1 MKPSMLVK
9 DLADMARRLKPIQ
22 DSTYLFWQKA
32 IKPIKDYSVKDIDNE
47 LVLRY
52 RMEQIKPWGPLAES
66 TLKMRIHALQAIW
79 NVGIK
84 GKFIEDNPWVG
95 QATDYE
101 KGHRVYPFKNFEAY
115 SMEKISNFYIFRD
128 FLPV

>member
-1 MKPSMLVK
+1 
-9 DLADMARRLKPIQ
+9 
-22 DSTYLFWQKA
+22 
-32 IKPIKDYSVKDIDNE
+32 
-47 LVLRY
+47 
-52 RMEQIKPWGPLAES
+52 MEQIKPWGPLAES

-115 SMEKISNFYIFRD
+115 SRFHNDPY
-128 FLPV
+128 FLGYWYHGLRSGELAGLLPDEIVLDAEIPYFNIKHNSTKKS